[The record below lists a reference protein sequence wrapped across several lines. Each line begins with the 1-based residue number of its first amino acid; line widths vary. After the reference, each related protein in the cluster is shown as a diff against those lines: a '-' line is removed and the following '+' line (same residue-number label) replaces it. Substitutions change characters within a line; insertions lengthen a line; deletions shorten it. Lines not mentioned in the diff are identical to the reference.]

1 MEFIFDI
8 NIIYSHVAQALLA
21 VGLLSALYLIFIY
34 RQKIVSVTR
43 QHRLA
48 QQQTTLPGNGTLP
61 PISIIIYCKDS
72 ARALEKILPTI
83 LKQNY
88 DAPFEVIV
96 ATDGRNE
103 QANDVIKLFSINH
116 HNLRMTYVPDE
127 AHALSRRKLATT
139 LGIKAARYEYI
150 ILTDAHAHI
159 MSNEWLSL
167 IGKHFAQGKDVVIG
181 SSFPVGE
188 KELKSMSLFNMLADK
203 TTYLSSALARRPY
216 RCSVFNIAFRRQLFF
231 NNSGFT
237 DSVGLHHGIDDIF
250 LSHITNDSNYAVE
263 LADGAQTGVNASVY
277 AGDYPTDR
285 VRHEFTGRKL
295 SHFNRRLMGF
305 GSALMWAWLAAT
317 IAAGILFMPNPI
329 PLSALLLIG
338 IIWITFV
345 SIAWHKA
352 ANALH
357 IPIKSWGIPAFIFI
371 RPITTFFMRLK
382 GRKHRSAN
390 FTWAKPV

>member
-8 NIIYSHVAQALLA
+8 NIIYSHVAQALAA
-21 VGLLSALYLIFIY
+21 VGLLSALYLLFIY

-43 QHRLA
+43 QHRLS
-48 QQQTTLPGNGTLP
+48 TLQANASKNNPNP

-72 ARALEKILPTI
+72 ARALEQILPT
-83 LKQNY
+83 LLNQNY

-159 MSNEWLSL
+159 MSSEWLNL
-167 IGKHFAQGKDVVIG
+167 IGKHFAQGKEVVIG
-181 SSFPVGE
+181 SSFPVG
-188 KELKSMSLFNMLADK
+188 KNELKSLSLFNMLVDK

-216 RCSVFNIAFRRQLFF
+216 RCSMFNIAFRRQLFF

-250 LSHITNDSNYAVE
+250 LSHITNDGNYAVE
-263 LADGAQTGVNASVY
+263 LADEAQTGVNASIY
-277 AGDYPTDR
+277 AGNYHTDR
-285 VRHEFTGRKL
+285 VRHEFTGRRL
-295 SHFNRRLMGF
+295 SHFNRRLMGL
-305 GSALMWAWLAAT
+305 GSAMMWAWLVAT

-329 PLSALLLIG
+329 PLCTLLLIG
-338 IIWITFV
+338 IIWITFICV
-345 SIAWHKA
+345 AWHKV

-357 IPIKSWGIPAFIFI
+357 IPIKRWLIPAFIFM